1 MPKLGIRMPTM
12 GMKTVTQT
20 RKTAPVAVWQPAARQ
35 RATLASALFTVTQQR
50 MLGLLFGQPGRS
62 FFATELIGLT
72 GSGSG
77 AVQRELRR
85 LAESGLVTVSA
96 VGNQKHYQANRTAPI
111 FAELCGIAAK
121 ILGPAE
127 TLRAFLAPLAKRL
140 HAAWL
145 YGSVAKASDRAD
157 SDIDLLVVADGLL
170 LEDLYAALA
179 PAEKKLGR
187 PVHPTLYTL
196 KEFRQRRL
204 SKNPFLT
211 KVLAGNPVPLFLN
224 NNVIDATG

>member
-1 MPKLGIRMPTM
+1 M
-12 GMKTVTQT
+12 GMKAVTQT
-20 RKTAPVAVWQPAARQ
+20 RKTAPASVWQPVARQ
-35 RATLASALFTVTQQR
+35 HATLASALFTVTQQR
-50 MLGLLFGQPGRS
+50 LLGLLFGQPGRS

-96 VGNQKHYQANRTAPI
+96 VGNQKHYQANPAAPI
-111 FAELCGIAAK
+111 FAELRGIAAK

-157 SDIDLLVVADGLL
+157 SDIDLLVVADSLM
-170 LEDLYAALA
+170 LEDLYAALT

-196 KEFRQRRL
+196 KDYQQRRL
-204 SKNPFLT
+204 SRNPFLIR
-211 KVLAGNPVPLFLN
+211 VLASSPIPLFLN
-224 NNVIDATG
+224 NNVIGAAG